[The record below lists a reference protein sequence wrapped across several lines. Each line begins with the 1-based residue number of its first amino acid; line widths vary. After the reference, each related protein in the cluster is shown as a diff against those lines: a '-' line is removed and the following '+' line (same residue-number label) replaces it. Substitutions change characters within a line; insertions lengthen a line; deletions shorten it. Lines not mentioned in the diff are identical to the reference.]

1 MRNPDA
7 YVELDVVEGE
17 FWWMNYLSG
26 ISFDGE
32 EFRIPYIKTLTD
44 TGATCTYLPN
54 PVFKAVLNRIRS
66 AAKLTLW
73 KGDYY
78 MDCADIWKLPVIEFL
93 YGGYWLEFSPED
105 YMVEDD
111 GVSGS
116 CFLCILKET
125 ESPNEALL
133 GNGFLRGFYSTHD
146 LETNK
151 FGFAPHATSNK
162 ADPRPG

>member
-1 MRNPDA
+1 
-7 YVELDVVEGE
+7 
-17 FWWMNYLSG
+17 
-26 ISFDGE
+26 
-32 EFRIPYIKTLTD
+32 
-44 TGATCTYLPN
+44 
-54 PVFKAVLNRIRS
+54 
-66 AAKLTLW
+66 
-73 KGDYY
+73 
-78 MDCADIWKLPVIEFL
+78 MDCADMWKLPVIEFL

-105 YMVEDD
+105 YMIEDD

-146 LETNK
+146 LETNR

-162 ADPRPG
+162 ADPRPGQLPKIWLEGTNRRVKVIVWVVVISSLGAISIGIAIYICASS